1 MVNQSMNHN
10 NNVITNEQL
19 DSPKTLIILYGN
31 SRGTE
36 VAWESMYQ
44 RVMKPLKA
52 DLALVLPFGEEKNSL
67 YQRAKYTQLF
77 NEYDD
82 WGDCIDMIAKKENLD
97 PVIQQNWRDILLKN
111 EYSGLCGGVKKGNT
125 MLHGS
130 GLIGFCHRYFIK
142 EFIKEQQLHLN
153 YERFIIARTDTYYAA
168 DHPDLDN
175 RWNWIPEGEDYMG
188 ICDRHLIVNSESV
201 LKALDVLVWCL
212 KQKCTFLGN
221 PEMVEKLYWT
231 SIKLK
236 IQRFPRTIFL
246 VKSKSDQTRWSECAT
261 YIEHL
266 GVYCKYDSELNMTLS
281 NLNLKK

>member
-1 MVNQSMNHN
+1 M
-10 NNVITNEQL
+10 
-19 DSPKTLIILYGN
+19 IILYGN

-36 VAWESMYQ
+36 VAWESTYQ

-52 DLALVLPFGEEKNSL
+52 DLALVLPFGEKKNSL
-67 YQRAKYTQLF
+67 YERAKYTKLF

-82 WGDCIDMIAKKENLD
+82 WGDCIDMIAKKENLE
-97 PVIQQNWRDILLKN
+97 PIIQQNWREILLKI
-111 EYSGLCGGVKKGNT
+111 EHTGLCGGVKKGNT
-125 MLHGS
+125 MLRGS

-168 DHPDLDN
+168 DHPVLDN

-188 ICDRHLIVNSESV
+188 ICDRHLIVNAESV
-201 LKALDVLVWCL
+201 LKALDVLVWSL

-261 YIEHL
+261 YIEQL

-281 NLNLKK
+281 NLNLQK